1 MRTFTQYLSNY
12 ASLTD
17 SSTTNATLGA
27 TLINDSIR
35 TIYNIRG
42 GKWWFLEDTVELQTI
57 AGVRGYE
64 VPNKMRKI
72 MDVYTNVAQT
82 VYMPEPVFD
91 PARWKLI
98 LAYQLGT
105 SDVPYF
111 YRRDGNKILFAPI
124 PASDG
129 NIITIR
135 GRLQPSDLT
144 FADYTTGTIVTIPY
158 STTFTAIVA
167 AGATSA
173 TLSGAWGF
181 PTGEYQVTFSNGEI
195 RLVTLTS
202 AATTATWDDALSEAA
217 TATITVSSD
226 TGGTIITGSGTS
238 WATGMEGRFI
248 KITST
253 SAANGGDGEWY
264 RVETVFDTTHLVLTK
279 AYEGDN
285 ITAGSATYTLGQT
298 SLIPEAYDMA
308 VVYRAAAIY
317 WRDKANNAKSDL
329 YWKLYDGG
337 QEAGILPPE
346 SEPGGLIGQMIQNEG
361 ETVEGA
367 YIPPFASTANL
378 VNTGAWWSPWQGD
391 GTGFN

>member
-1 MRTFTQYLSNY
+1 MRTFTQYLTDY
-12 ASLTD
+12 ANITD
-17 SSTTNATLGA
+17 SSSANTTIGA

-42 GKWWFLEDTVELQTI
+42 GKWWFLEKLIEISTI

-64 VPNKMRKI
+64 VPNKLRKL
-72 MDVYTNVAQT
+72 MDLWVTVGNVD
-82 VYMPEPVFD
+82 YLPEPIFD
-91 PARWKLI
+91 PNKWKLV
-98 LAYQLGT
+98 LAYRMGT

-111 YRRDGNKILFAPI
+111 YYRQGNKVLLAPI
-124 PASDG
+124 PATDDNVIS
-129 NIITIR
+129 IR
-135 GRLQPSDLT
+135 GRVQPADLI

-158 STTFTAIVA
+158 STTLTAVVA
-167 AGATSA
+167 SGDTSA

-181 PTGEYQVTFSNGEI
+181 PTGEYQVLFSSGET

-202 AATTATWDDALSEAA
+202 AATTATWDDALTEAA

-248 KITST
+248 KITAT

-264 RVETVFDTTHLVLTK
+264 EVATVFDTTHLALTK
-279 AYEGDN
+279 PYTGDN
-285 ITAGSATYTLGQT
+285 ITAGSATYTMGQV

-317 WRDKANNAKSDL
+317 WRDKGSNTKATMF
-329 YWKLYDGG
+329 WKLYDGG
-337 QEAGILPPE
+337 QEAGLSPV
-346 SEPGGLIGQMIQNEG
+346 PGGLIGQMIQNEG
-361 ETVEGA
+361 ETIEGA

-378 VNTGAWWSPWQGD
+378 VNLGAWWSPWQGD
-391 GTGFN
+391 ATGL

>member
-1 MRTFTQYLSNY
+1 MRTFTGYLSNY

-17 SSTTNATLGA
+17 SSTSNATLGA

-82 VYMPEPVFD
+82 IYMPEAVYD

-98 LAYQLGT
+98 LAYQLGS

-111 YRRDGNKILFAPI
+111 YYRNGRKLEFAPI
-124 PASDG
+124 PATDG
-129 NIITIR
+129 NVITVR

-167 AGATSA
+167 SGATSA

-181 PTGEYQVTFSNGEI
+181 PTGEYQVTFSNDEI

-202 AATTATWDDALSEAA
+202 AATTATWDDALTSAA

-238 WATGMEGRFI
+238 WTTGMAGRYI
-248 KITST
+248 KITAT

-264 RVETVFDTTHLVLTK
+264 EIATVYDTTHLALVK
-279 AYEGDN
+279 AYEGTN
-285 ITAGSATYTLGQT
+285 IAAGSATYTMGQT

-308 VVYRAAAIY
+308 VIYRSVAIY
-317 WRDKANNAKSDL
+317 WRDKGSNTKADMF
-329 YWKLYDGG
+329 WKLYDGG
-337 QEAGILPPE
+337 QESGILPPGAQ
-346 SEPGGLIGQMIQNEG
+346 PGGLIGQMIENET
-361 ETVEGA
+361 ETVEGS

-391 GTGFN
+391 GSGF